1 MQNIAIPHF
10 HGLNLNEQVTEHE
23 RLQSYNYYKNGKVPY
38 YSEIVLENAFI
49 NKGKIDLG
57 EYEIKLLDDFYVR
70 EVENTFSNPDIL
82 SYDQYIKFIHH
93 YVNFYKSC
101 YGKTNKNFD
110 PDKLKNIYRDLEKS
124 FAETYNAEQAYSRYI
139 AKNLNL
145 YSLKVKNEVENLYEE
160 INERGIAEKIDCL
173 MKNNTFNTFVAMS
186 KLPMHPIKF
195 ALGGEDNFKRQFE
208 QFKTSNEQYRLFGLV
223 FCSLQSKNDYRK
235 EVCYDV
241 SQTKFTNPRVKL
253 YKRYLNQLEV
263 DFHKIKANNLKFA
276 LPIVLIKENIDEDT
290 RQKIMQD
297 YGLTNEQISK
307 IQSFII
313 DKRFCVPTYN
323 NFKTVFKKT
332 NEFYSH
338 LVFEKVENTANNEGK
353 NLQCV
358 KPDGSLVD
366 FDKNLKSIQKS
377 ILDQLEQPNNRA
389 QDMRIEPTQLLTLQ
403 ELRERLKK
411 VGKDIIRLAEN
422 ETRMNNI
429 RNMLNN
435 NKDYL
440 PMEKY
445 ETTCLDR
452 ILIYNNPKITTEEKD
467 EKLAEILQKIEDK
480 RFIKFN
486 SDNKLLEQQFNRA
499 LQDFFENLEE
509 RQKNIESQIKSNQA

>member
-1 MQNIAIPHF
+1 MQNNIAIPHF
-10 HGLNLNEQVTEHE
+10 HGLNLNEQVTEQE
-23 RLQSYNYYKNGKVPY
+23 RLQSYNYYKNGGVPY

-49 NKGKIDLG
+49 DKERTNLR

-82 SYDQYIKFIHH
+82 SYDKYIAFIHH
-93 YVNFYKSC
+93 YVNFYKGC
-101 YGKTNKNFD
+101 YGKTNENSD

-124 FAETYNAEQAYSRYI
+124 FAKIYNAEPTYQKYI

-145 YSLKVKNEVENLYEE
+145 YSLKVKNEVEDLYEE
-160 INERGIAEKIDCL
+160 INERRIAEKIDRL
-173 MKNNTFNTFVAMS
+173 MKNNTFDIFIAMS

-195 ALGGEDNFKRQFE
+195 ALGGKDNFERQFE
-208 QFKTSNEQYRLFGLV
+208 QFKTSNEKYRLFGLV
-223 FCSLQSKNDYRK
+223 FCSLQSENEYEN
-235 EVCYDV
+235 EVHYDV
-241 SQTKFTNPRVKL
+241 LQTKFTNSRLKL
-253 YKRYLNQLEV
+253 YNRYLNQLEV

-276 LPIVLIKENIDEDT
+276 LPIILIKENIDGDT

-307 IQSFII
+307 IQSLII
-313 DKRFCVPTYN
+313 DRRFCAPTYN
-323 NFKTVFKKT
+323 NPKTVFEKV

-338 LVFEKVENTANNEGK
+338 LIFEKVENTANDEGK
-353 NLQCV
+353 NLQYV
-358 KPDGSLVD
+358 KPDGNLAD
-366 FDKNLKSIQKS
+366 FNENLKSIQKN
-377 ILDQLEQPNNRA
+377 ILDQLEQPNNQV

-411 VGKDIIRLAEN
+411 VGKDIFRLAGN
-422 ETRMNNI
+422 ETRMDNI

-435 NKDYL
+435 SEDYL

-452 ILIYNNPKITTEEKD
+452 ILIYNNPKITMEEKD
-467 EKLAEILQKIEDK
+467 KKLARNLQKIEDR

-486 SDNKLLEQQFNRA
+486 SDNKLLEQQFNIA
-499 LQDFFENLEE
+499 LQEFFENIEN
-509 RQKNIESQIKSNQA
+509 RQIQIRPNQA